1 MNEEKMG
8 FEFKD
13 EIISDVHFEATGKT
27 INEVFEN
34 SALAL
39 FSIMYE
45 TDKIKPE
52 QRFEIA
58 SEGEDK
64 KELLFNFLTDLII
77 LIETKNM
84 FFSEIKV
91 RIEGNEAEK
100 SFEAKAFLRGSPAKR
115 DELLCIVKGVTF
127 YKFDLRA
134 DDNKYKATVTVDI

>member
-1 MNEEKMG
+1 MG

-13 EIISDVHFEATGKT
+13 EITSDVHFEATGKT
-27 INEVFEN
+27 LAEVFEN

-45 TDKIKPE
+45 PEKIKPE
-52 QRFEIA
+52 QKFEIA

-91 RIEGNEAEK
+91 RIDGNEEDN
-100 SFEAKAFLRGSPAKR
+100 SLEARAFLLGSPAKKE
-115 DELLCIVKGVTF
+115 ELLCIIKGVTF
-127 YKFDLRA
+127 YKFALRTEG
-134 DDNKYKATVTVDI
+134 NKYKATVTVDI